1 MEQQEAELL
10 CQHQGL
16 VWSIVQRYR
25 GRGVEEEDLYQ
36 LACIGLIKAARGYD
50 PAYGT
55 QFSTYAV
62 PKIAGEIRRFLRDD
76 GAVKVGRVIQER
88 AYHLQR
94 LQERMESELGRLVTI
109 SELAGRAGLSI
120 EEAAAAVQS
129 SAPVQSLEAPVGEQE
144 MCLMDCLTGSSGIE
158 EEVTTTLSL
167 RQAVAQLPERLA
179 QVISMRYLHEM
190 TQQQIAR
197 VLGVSQVQI
206 SRLERQA
213 VLYLRKE
220 LADG

>member
-76 GAVKVGRVIQER
+76 GAVKI
-88 AYHLQR
+88 
-94 LQERMESELGRLVTI
+94 
-109 SELAGRAGLSI
+109 GRAH
-120 EEAAAAVQS
+120 V
-129 SAPVQSLEAPVGEQE
+129 
-144 MCLMDCLTGSSGIE
+144 
-158 EEVTTTLSL
+158 
-167 RQAVAQLPERLA
+167 
-179 QVISMRYLHEM
+179 
-190 TQQQIAR
+190 
-197 VLGVSQVQI
+197 
-206 SRLERQA
+206 
-213 VLYLRKE
+213 
-220 LADG
+220 

>member
-1 MEQQEAELL
+1 
-10 CQHQGL
+10 
-16 VWSIVQRYR
+16 
-25 GRGVEEEDLYQ
+25 
-36 LACIGLIKAARGYD
+36 
-50 PAYGT
+50 
-55 QFSTYAV
+55 
-62 PKIAGEIRRFLRDD
+62 
-76 GAVKVGRVIQER
+76 
-88 AYHLQR
+88 
-94 LQERMESELGRLVTI
+94 
-109 SELAGRAGLSI
+109 
-120 EEAAAAVQS
+120 
-129 SAPVQSLEAPVGEQE
+129 
-144 MCLMDCLTGSSGIE
+144 MDCLTGSSGIE